1 MRSTPLP
8 GGRPLS
14 RLHEGNGDTLY
25 ALCGLK
31 ASDSKKPDHLR
42 RHRRTSEGPSW
53 ESHRNATFEQV
64 LREYTLVR
72 RSVTKEAKYSES
84 IPWRP
89 TSSKMKSLNS
99 VGKSRTNHQ

>member
-31 ASDSKKPDHLR
+31 ASDSEEPDHLR
-42 RHRRTSEGPSW
+42 RHRRTSEGLSS
-53 ESHRNATFEQV
+53 ESHRNATIDQV
-64 LREYTLVR
+64 LREYTLIR
-72 RSVTKEAKYSES
+72 RTATREAKFSES

-89 TSSKMKSLNS
+89 TSS
-99 VGKSRTNHQ
+99 